1 MSIANFISFLYA
13 CIQDSAANSNVSRR
27 MVEGGRSLIKFLLS
41 IGMITNNLEDKK
53 IIAIK

>member
-13 CIQDSAANSNVSRR
+13 CFQDSAANSNVSRR